1 MATINL
7 HVHYRSTSSVYRKAN
22 ILQNMMINPIQPIR
36 MYPVMPQQP
45 MTLKIEI
52 TPNVQQP
59 QQNAV
64 AESQK
69 QNNNE
74 KQNTVSVYDMP
85 KVSVYEP
92 KQTEKEVVQKNVETK
107 KQEISASQAI
117 AAQANIQPAQTV
129 QAKAAEVVQPK
140 KEIVNDTKTVV
151 HNRPEIVPPEKLKP
165 MIDINGLIAILTNP
179 DYEEQANAMEAMAEV
194 TLYAP
199 EAANEMLD
207 NKVVETLENIMN
219 KDTSNLSEQDKKLAD
234 RNKEYAMFTTAML
247 QKKYINDVKE
257 ITQRQIP
264 IDEVAGMDGIANG
277 LFNSNAS
284 VREAAIAALGYVN
297 TPEYK
302 PALEQVFSAAA
313 TSDRAENVREQAK
326 KQLDKMM
333 HV

>member
-1 MATINL
+1 M
-7 HVHYRSTSSVYRKAN
+7 YRKAN

-45 MTLKIEI
+45 MTIKIEI

-59 QQNAV
+59 QQNSV
-64 AESQK
+64 VESQK
-69 QNNNE
+69 QDND
-74 KQNTVSVYDMP
+74 KQNVVSVYDMP
-85 KVSVYEP
+85 KVSIYEP
-92 KQTEKEVVQKNVETK
+92 KQAEKEVAQNNVEAK

-129 QAKAAEVVQPK
+129 QAKAAEVVQPQ
-140 KEIVNDTKTVV
+140 KEVKTEDTKPVV

-165 MIDINGLIAILTNP
+165 TIDINGLIAILTNP

-199 EAANEMLD
+199 EVAGEMLD

-219 KDTSNLSEQDKKLAD
+219 KDTSNLSEEDKKLAD

-257 ITQRQIP
+257 VTQRQVP
-264 IDEVAGMDGIANG
+264 IDDVIGMEGIANG
-277 LFNSNAS
+277 LFNPNAS
-284 VREAAIAALGYVN
+284 IREAAIASLGYVN
-297 TPEYK
+297 TPEYR
-302 PALEQVFSAAA
+302 PALEQVFNSAA

-326 KQLDKMM
+326 KQLDRMA

>member
-7 HVHYRSTSSVYRKAN
+7 QVHYKSTSSVYRKVN

-45 MTLKIEI
+45 MTIKIEI

-59 QQNAV
+59 QQSSVVEN
-64 AESQK
+64 QK
-69 QNNNE
+69 QDTN
-74 KQNTVSVYDMP
+74 KQNTASVYDMP

-92 KQTEKEVVQKNVETK
+92 KQAEKEVVQKNVETK

-140 KEIVNDTKTVV
+140 KEVTNETKPVV
-151 HNRPEIVPPEKLKP
+151 HNRPEIVPPEKIKP
-165 MIDINGLIAILTNP
+165 MVDINGLIAILTNP

-199 EAANEMLD
+199 EAASEMLD
-207 NKVVETLENIMN
+207 SKVVETLENIMN
-219 KDTSNLSEQDKKLAD
+219 KDTSNLSEADKKLAD

-257 ITQRQIP
+257 VTQRQVP
-264 IDEVAGMDGIANG
+264 IDDVIGMEGIANG
-277 LFNSNAS
+277 LFNPNAS
-284 VREAAIAALGYVN
+284 IREAAIASLGYVS

-302 PALEQVFSAAA
+302 PALEQVFNSAA